1 MDSINNF
8 LFINSYLFLSD
19 RNCTIKLTEFSGK
32 DILEE
37 NLEKRKNLTTQ
48 IYERSLMVGIE
59 TLKYRPLGWGIDGMD
74 NATFNFLDKPKIKK
88 ELSKNEKVYHGLR
101 LLNIKD
107 GLSNFFKMISEFGI
121 LTLIL
126 FYFFLRYLLNLK
138 NINSYNI
145 FIIIL
150 FITLC
155 IRGVGY
161 FSGGF
166 VFCIYEFFT

>member
-1 MDSINNF
+1 MI
-8 LFINSYLFLSD
+8 
-19 RNCTIKLTEFSGK
+19 G
-32 DILEE
+32 
-37 NLEKRKNLTTQ
+37 
-48 IYERSLMVGIE
+48 ME
-59 TLKYRPLGWGIDGMD
+59 TLRYRPLGWGIDGMD
-74 NATFNFLDKPKIKK
+74 DATYKFLNKPLIKM
-88 ELSKNEKVYHGLR
+88 ELLKNEKVYHGLR

-166 VFCIYEFFT
+166 VFCIYELLKKNK